1 MALSADEYFAQLQA
15 LLPQGPAWPREDDL
29 VLTKQLRAWA
39 EELALIDERVE
50 ALINEADPRTTNELL
65 VDWERVAGLP
75 DPCLTVAQ
83 GYQQRINA
91 LVSKLTTLGGQ
102 SIAYFVALATALGYE
117 NTTIEEYKTFD
128 CGRSACGDAL
138 WSESARFIWKMNLQ
152 SDGSITYFSCGESAC
167 GDALREWSDE
177 VFECRINAFKPA
189 HTTVIFAYV

>member
-15 LLPQGPAWPREDDL
+15 LLPQGPAWPREDDA

-75 DPCLTVAQ
+75 DVCLTVAQ
-83 GYQQRINA
+83 GYQQRIDA

-102 SIAYFVALATALGYE
+102 NIAYFVALATALGYE
-117 NTTIEEYKTFD
+117 NTTIEEYHTFD
-128 CGRSACGDAL
+128 CGESTCMDAL
-138 WSESARFIWKMNLQ
+138 WSEADRFAWQLNLE

-167 GDALREWSDE
+167 GDALQAWGDE
-177 VFECRINAFKPA
+177 VIECRINTFKPA
-189 HTTVIFAYV
+189 HTNAIFAYV